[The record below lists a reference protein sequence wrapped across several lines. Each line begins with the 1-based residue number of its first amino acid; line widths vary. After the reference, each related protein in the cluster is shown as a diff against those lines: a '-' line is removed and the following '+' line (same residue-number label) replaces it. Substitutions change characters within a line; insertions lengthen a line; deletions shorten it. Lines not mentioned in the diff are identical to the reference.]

1 MQLKLILIP
10 LLVMASYGVSFLN
23 KIFYLLLPKLYC
35 KILLIQQKLINNIS
49 NFYYLRFCKNCCFY
63 ECYIYQK

>member
-49 NFYYLRFCKNCCFY
+49 NFYY
-63 ECYIYQK
+63 